1 MTRNRLSPSRRRED
15 IRAWWAEHVAAQR
28 RSGQT
33 QAAYCRAQGLN
44 PKYFTLWKGKLQA
57 TAVASAPR
65 MVPVVVAPAAQLPV
79 SGMPETA
86 STAAVMSLVSLRL
99 SLGNGMSLALE
110 IGSRRAACGGA
121 GALEASM
128 LKLPPDTRVFMAVAP
143 VDMRRS
149 FSGLCAIITETLGA
163 NPIGGDLFLFRG
175 KRSDRVKAIMW
186 DRTGLAIWYKRLE
199 RGKYKWPSPD
209 AVSMELTE
217 QELALLLD
225 GVDFTRIR
233 RLPPFVLHAPRE

>member
-1 MTRNRLSPSRRRED
+1 MTRNRLSPSRCRED

-110 IGSRRAACGGA
+110 IAP
-121 GALEASM
+121 GAL
-128 LKLPPDTRVFMAVAP
+128 PAV
-143 VDMRRS
+143 VRELS
-149 FSGLCAIITETLGA
+149 
-163 NPIGGDLFLFRG
+163 
-175 KRSDRVKAIMW
+175 
-186 DRTGLAIWYKRLE
+186 RL
-199 RGKYKWPSPD
+199 RC
-209 AVSMELTE
+209 
-217 QELALLLD
+217 
-225 GVDFTRIR
+225 
-233 RLPPFVLHAPRE
+233 